1 MDKVY
6 IKYCLKLIRENEMK
20 KIVLLGLMLLAACAT
35 VKPMYVRDGVQVYRA
50 TCNGA
55 IRDIGDCYALAAEQC
70 AGKFEEVNIF
80 EDDSTKLSNK
90 TEDKYSTYGSRGKNT
105 VSNTT
110 GIKTSVI
117 NRALYFYCK

>member
-1 MDKVY
+1 
-6 IKYCLKLIRENEMK
+6 MK
-20 KIVLLGLMLLAACAT
+20 KIALLGFMLLAACAT

-70 AGKFEEVNIF
+70 AGRFEEVNIF

-90 TEDKYSTYGSRGKNT
+90 TEDKYSTYDSRGKNT

-117 NRALYFYCK
+117 NRALYFYCKQ